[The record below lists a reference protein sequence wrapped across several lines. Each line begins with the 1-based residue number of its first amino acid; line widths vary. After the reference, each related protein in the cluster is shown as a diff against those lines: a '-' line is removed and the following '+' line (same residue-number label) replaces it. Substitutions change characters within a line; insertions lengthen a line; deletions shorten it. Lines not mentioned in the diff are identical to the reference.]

1 MSQMS
6 EQEVQAY
13 LDQHKIQTTVE
24 DAINACVKANAA
36 DPCLFMSQHL
46 ASKAGPETITGVKAR
61 QIFDSRGNP
70 TVEVEVATTK
80 GKFTVD
86 GLRRVLE
93 DMGPEFF
100 ETHSYYERWIE
111 SVNRNL
117 IESGRYSTAELA
129 AKLEEVRARGETYGE
144 CSLTAPEAG
153 SGPEAGDG

>member
-1 MSQMS
+1 MGG
-6 EQEVQAY
+6 
-13 LDQHKIQTTVE
+13 L
-24 DAINACVKANAA
+24 
-36 DPCLFMSQHL
+36 P
-46 ASKAGPETITGVKAR
+46 AGPVVPEEHDYALWERRVDALLTL
-61 QIFDSRGNP
+61 
-70 TVEVEVATTK
+70 ATTK

-117 IESGRYSTAELA
+117 IESGLYSTAELA